1 MYYDLVRAFSQPTKE
16 HWKWFKVLSACSAS
30 IKPDMRE
37 LVDALFLFEWEHH
50 SDETII
56 AYLEFLVHL
65 NSSQQNFL
73 LRTIEALVMRLSPR
87 LNNQGMFSRLELIAR
102 TADLFQSRSR
112 IPAVF
117 LIELI
122 VVCMVG
128 TIPEN
133 YEKTCNFVHETIKKL
148 LWVVP
153 SSASKLWPILGEYFP
168 HRVNPSEMQK
178 AYLKNLLYIMEYCH
192 VLQEQIMH
200 IIVDRFLQIDVRD
213 IRRVRDTYYCTLLTI
228 SPSIG

>member
-1 MYYDLVRAFSQPTKE
+1 
-16 HWKWFKVLSACSAS
+16 
-30 IKPDMRE
+30 MRE

-112 IPAVF
+112 RPGPLF
-117 LIELI
+117 
-122 VVCMVG
+122 
-128 TIPEN
+128 
-133 YEKTCNFVHETIKKL
+133 
-148 LWVVP
+148 
-153 SSASKLWPILGEYFP
+153 
-168 HRVNPSEMQK
+168 
-178 AYLKNLLYIMEYCH
+178 
-192 VLQEQIMH
+192 
-200 IIVDRFLQIDVRD
+200 
-213 IRRVRDTYYCTLLTI
+213 
-228 SPSIG
+228 